1 MVCAGGA
8 VAAFQC
14 LRVVVRTLHASC
26 FPHRFFFF
34 FFFSKVP
41 QGSHNRGALYDFFFY
56 SLSWCFGGSF
66 QESGLSTDP
75 EKALLAPVVVAA
87 VCGCALLCALC
98 RPQSLLKLDMPS
110 SLSSWGLELLFRGGL
125 HSTRVY
131 AREQASKQAFYKPQ
145 EPSSC
150 SRASA
155 LPRLLFP
162 GRDIAGTFST
172 QSLCPIEWLFSTALF
187 SDWGSSLDVLF

>member
-34 FFFSKVP
+34 SSKVP

-66 QESGLSTDP
+66 QESGPSTDP
-75 EKALLAPVVVAA
+75 EKALLAPVVVAGVRLCSLVCTLPSA
-87 VCGCALLCALC
+87 VPA
-98 RPQSLLKLDMPS
+98 Q
-110 SLSSWGLELLFRGGL
+110 
-125 HSTRVY
+125 T
-131 AREQASKQAFYKPQ
+131 
-145 EPSSC
+145 
-150 SRASA
+150 
-155 LPRLLFP
+155 
-162 GRDIAGTFST
+162 
-172 QSLCPIEWLFSTALF
+172 
-187 SDWGSSLDVLF
+187 